1 MLEDAKRL
9 KTLNEIRNLGFE
21 LSPEIIEDLKPFADR
36 VTNLRAVSDPN
47 QLSHL
52 VEDLSIFLLNYDLKS
67 VAQVLRH
74 LLKEEFDPD
83 FVQRNPEFFY
93 LTCGVWLVLASVL
106 PETDPIWVPSIL
118 DSASKERR
126 AAHIGAFYG
135 QVLNAV
141 QCCLFANTGTKEMGR
156 LAAQAAH
163 TCVQSATASMNSNSK
178 QNKTPFSK
186 DVKNHLPKFLLQD
199 PEIKKAIWGP
209 MGKDVFADYFE

>member
-135 QVLNAV
+135 QVLNAGMYVYITFSQPV
-141 QCCLFANTGTKEMGR
+141 QNNPGHDDLVHILRILYTHIDR
-156 LAAQAAH
+156 I
-163 TCVQSATASMNSNSK
+163 VSII
-178 QNKTPFSK
+178 KT
-186 DVKNHLPKFLLQD
+186 
-199 PEIKKAIWGP
+199 
-209 MGKDVFADYFE
+209 